1 MTHLPC
7 YDLTFTIENVPS
19 FSLINKIFADVEEK
33 GKNFFS
39 ENHLWHLGGL

>member
-1 MTHLPC
+1 MLVL
-7 YDLTFTIENVPS
+7 DFTDKKYVPS